1 MRRLPLVI
9 QVTLDLPNI
18 TLPNVALVVVWATF
32 VLWLV
37 GAIVTVRG
45 IRKQRPLEPAG
56 DLDADADEP
65 FVSVLVPARDEIG
78 RVLDAAI
85 RSLLNQS
92 YKTYEVVAVDD
103 RSIDGTLALLRE
115 FAEQDKRL
123 RVIAGAEL
131 PAGWL
136 GKPHAMQQ
144 AYDAAIGEWLLA
156 TDADCIFDP
165 QAIRTAVAYAR
176 AGGYDALTI
185 VPQVECVSFWER
197 VFMPAF
203 GWFMFVSRPVER
215 VNDPRRRDA
224 IGVGGFFLMRRE
236 PLARLGAWRAV
247 RAEVAEDLRLAEMLK
262 ASGARL
268 RVEYAPGLVR
278 TRMQTNLREIWEGF
292 TKNLYAGTHFRF
304 WQAAAGGVAV
314 LLFSV
319 APVFLFMACAVVS
332 LAGGA
337 DAADA
342 ARLALPCGLIWAI
355 QIVTFAIVNRAS
367 GVSMIYAPLA
377 PLGHLLFVLILFNS
391 TFKIVSGRGVKWKG
405 RVLYDRTGVRPPSA
419 SGNPAP
425 DV

>member
-1 MRRLPLVI
+1 MTPELL
-9 QVTLDLPNI
+9 NI
-18 TLPNVALVVVWATF
+18 TAPNVALFISWATI

-37 GAIVTVRG
+37 GAGLTVRG
-45 IRKQRPLEPAG
+45 IRRQRPLEVEHDAPAETN
-56 DLDADADEP
+56 EP
-65 FVSVLVPARDEIG
+65 FVSVLVPARDETG

-85 RSLLNQS
+85 RSLLNQD
-92 YKTYEVVAVDD
+92 YEAYEVVAVDD
-103 RSIDGTLALLRE
+103 RSTDGTLARLRE
-115 FAEQDKRL
+115 FAGRDERL

-144 AYDAAIGEWLLA
+144 AYDQAIGEWLLA
-156 TDADCIFDP
+156 TDADCIFDRS
-165 QAIRTAVAYAR
+165 AVRTAVTHAR
-176 AGGYDALTI
+176 SNLYDALTI
-185 VPQVECVSFWER
+185 IPRIECVSFWER
-197 VFMPAF
+197 VFMPTF

-215 VNDPRRRDA
+215 VNDPRRADA
-224 IGVGGFFLMRRE
+224 LGVGGFFLMRRE

-262 ASGARL
+262 AAGARL

-292 TKNLYAGTHFRF
+292 TKNLYAGTRFRF

-319 APVFLFMACAVVS
+319 APVFVFIACAVAS

-337 DAADA
+337 YAVDA

-355 QIVTFAIVNRAS
+355 QIVTFAVVNRAS
-367 GVSMIYAPLA
+367 GVPVIYAPFA

-391 TFKIVSGRGVKWKG
+391 TFKIATGRGVKWKG
-405 RVLYDRTGVRPPSA
+405 RVLYDRAGVRPPSA
-419 SGNPAP
+419 SDRAAP
-425 DV
+425 RF